1 MLQTNYLM
9 LGRKIFD
16 SKHLKVRRRALDASA
31 SAVAAPPCRLLLHSS
46 GKMLIIL

>member
-31 SAVAAPPCRLLLHSS
+31 EAVAAPPCCLLLHFS

>member
-16 SKHLKVRRRALDASA
+16 SKHLKVRGRALDA
-31 SAVAAPPCRLLLHSS
+31 SAVAAPPCRLLLHFS